1 MVTSEDMDGPGRDI
15 VVDNLM
21 SRTFRNLLA
30 RPVLATEIITNS
42 ELLPGLLD
50 LADAVTD
57 IALGNAG
64 VFMIQ
69 QFISVCIG
77 VFECGCDVRDRV
89 L

>member
-1 MVTSEDMDGPGRDI
+1 

-21 SRTFRNLLA
+21 ARTFRNLLA
-30 RPVLATEIITNS
+30 RPALAAEIITNS

-64 VFMIQ
+64 KVVVIDVLGWIAVTMRVVFALCLLQTARMIV
-69 QFISVCIG
+69 VC
-77 VFECGCDVRDRV
+77 EC
-89 L
+89 